1 VIKWTIT
8 KPHRPRRLARQPTLS
23 ASSGPPERFIEYESG
38 HEAAMRTLALAV
50 GFAVVLAAP
59 AAADA
64 KTWRGKTKQGRAVT
78 VETGADDLVN
88 RVRVSWR
95 APCKEGH
102 YVSRTLFQPPFDV
115 SETDVFEHSGTYR
128 KRLPDGY
135 RARSTVFVRGRLGA
149 DDRWTGTFRVRT
161 RVRRNGRLVDTCRI
175 RGVRWSAEAS

>member
-1 VIKWTIT
+1 VDLHEAA
-8 KPHRPRRLARQPTLS
+8 PAASAARQPTLS

-88 RVRVSWR
+88 RARVSWR